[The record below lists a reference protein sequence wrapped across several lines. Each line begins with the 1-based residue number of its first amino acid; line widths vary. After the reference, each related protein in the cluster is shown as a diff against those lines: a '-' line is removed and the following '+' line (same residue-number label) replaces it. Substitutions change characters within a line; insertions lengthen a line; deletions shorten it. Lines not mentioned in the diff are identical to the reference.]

1 MPLVENRRVILC
13 VGCGGV
19 GKTTVSAAIALAA
32 ARRGKSVLCL
42 TIDPAP
48 RLANALGFE
57 RLVTEAQTVGA
68 EWFRGAGLEVRGQLT
83 VMMLDTKRTFDQLVE
98 RHAPSPATRDRILAN
113 RLYEHVSTRLAGT
126 REYMAMEKLL
136 WVKQDPSYDLIV
148 LDTPP
153 TSNALDFLDAPE
165 RLTDTLDSP
174 ALGWL
179 KDTVGQAGG
188 FRMRML
194 AKGARYTMRGI
205 ARLTGSGMFEHVGGL
220 IRDLNDL
227 FGGFKSRAR
236 AVAEAFRA
244 DDVGYVLV
252 TSPAPDAMREVLFFA
267 ERLAQM
273 GMRRDAFVV
282 NRVHAPLRGKP
293 TLVEIKAALG
303 AHGLVPADDSAAGVA
318 RAWREEVEQAETEAS
333 YLEDFAQALERHTGR
348 PSERVVMIPAFP
360 GDVHELSTL
369 ARMAAMLCHPP
380 TADT

>member
-1 MPLVENRRVILC
+1 
-13 VGCGGV
+13 
-19 GKTTVSAAIALAA
+19 
-32 ARRGKSVLCL
+32 VLCL

-68 EWFRGAGLEVRGQLT
+68 ERFSRAGLEVRGELT

-98 RHAPSPATRDRILAN
+98 RYAPSPAARDHILAN
-113 RLYEHVSTRLAGT
+113 RLYEHISTRLAGT

-136 WVKQDPSYDLIV
+136 SVKEDPRYDLIV

-165 RLTDTLDSP
+165 RLTDALDSP
-174 ALGWL
+174 TLGWL
-179 KDTVGQAGG
+179 KDTVDQGGG
-188 FRMRML
+188 FHMRLL

-205 ARLTGSGMFEHVGGL
+205 ARLTGSGLFEHVGGF

-244 DDVGYVLV
+244 EDVGYVLV

-267 ERLAQM
+267 ERLGEM

-282 NRVHAPLRGKP
+282 NRVHALGRGKP
-293 TLVEIKAALG
+293 TLAEIKAALV
-303 AHGLVPADDSAAGVA
+303 AHGVVPADDSAENVA
-318 RAWREEVEQAETEAS
+318 RAWREELEQAQAEAR
-333 YLEDFAQALERHTGR
+333 YLEEFALALERYTDR

-369 ARMAAMLCHPP
+369 ARMAAMLCH
-380 TADT
+380 TAANG

>member
-1 MPLVENRRVILC
+1 MPLVQNRRVILC

-68 EWFRGAGLEVRGQLT
+68 EWFEAAGLEVRGQLT

-98 RHAPSPATRDRILAN
+98 RYAPSPAARERILSN

-136 WVKQDPSYDLIV
+136 WVKQDPTYELIV

-165 RLTDTLDSP
+165 RLTATLDSP
-174 ALGWL
+174 TLGWL
-179 KDTVGQAGG
+179 KDTVSSGPGI
-188 FRMRML
+188 RMSML
-194 AKGARYTMRGI
+194 AKGARYTLRGI
-205 ARLTGSGMFEHVGGL
+205 ARLTGSGMFERVGEL

-227 FGGFKSRAR
+227 FGGFRSRAR

-267 ERLAQM
+267 QRLAQM

-282 NRVHAPLRGKP
+282 NRVHATRRGPP
-293 TLVEIKAALG
+293 TLAEIRQALD
-303 AHGLVPADDSAAGVA
+303 AHGMGAREEAAEGVA
-318 RAWREEVEQAETEAS
+318 RAWREESEQAALDARYIEE
-333 YLEDFAQALERHTGR
+333 FGRALERHTDR
-348 PSERVVMIPAFP
+348 SRERMVMIPAFP
-360 GDVHELSTL
+360 GDVHRLSTL
-369 ARMAAMLCHPP
+369 ARMAAMLCQPGEA
-380 TADT
+380 TA

>member
-1 MPLVENRRVILC
+1 MPLVDGRRVILC

-57 RLVTEAQTVGA
+57 RLVTEAQTVDSA
-68 EWFRGAGLEVRGQLT
+68 RYRAAGVEVEGRLT

-98 RHAPSPATRDRILAN
+98 HYASSPAARERILSN
-113 RLYEHVSTRLAGT
+113 RLYQHVSTRLAGT

-136 WVKQDPSYDLIV
+136 LVKGDPSYDLIV

-165 RLTDTLDSP
+165 RLTATLESP

-179 KDTVGQAGG
+179 KDTVDQEGG
-188 FRMRML
+188 FRMRLL

-205 ARLTGSGMFEHVGGL
+205 ARLTGSGMFERVGGL
-220 IRDLNDL
+220 VRDLNDL
-227 FGGFKSRAR
+227 FGGFKARAR
-236 AVAEAFRA
+236 TVAEAFRGE
-244 DDVGYVLV
+244 DVGYVLI

-273 GMRRDAFVV
+273 GMRRDAFIV
-282 NRVHAPLRGKP
+282 NRVHAPARAEP
-293 TLVEIKAALG
+293 TLEQIRTALG
-303 AHGLVPADDSAAGVA
+303 AHGIAAEDRAAERVA
-318 RAWREEVEQAETEAS
+318 RAWREEHEQAEIEAG
-333 YLEDFAQALERHTGR
+333 YVAEFVRAIGQHTAW
-348 PSERVVMIPAFP
+348 PDDRVVMIPAFP
-360 GDVHELSTL
+360 GDVHQLGTL
-369 ARMAAMLCHPP
+369 VRIADMLCHPP
-380 TADT
+380 IA

>member
-98 RHAPSPATRDRILAN
+98 HYAPSGATRDRILAN
-113 RLYEHVSTRLAGT
+113 RLYQHLSTRLAGT

-174 ALGWL
+174 TLGWL
-179 KDTVGQAGG
+179 KDTVSQTGG

-282 NRVHAPLRGKP
+282 NRVHTLRRGNP
-293 TLVEIKAALG
+293 TLAEIKTALG
-303 AHGLVPADDSAAGVA
+303 AHGLAPGHDSAEGVA
-318 RAWREEVEQAETEAS
+318 RAWREELEQAETEAS
-333 YLEDFAQALERHTGR
+333 YLEEFALALERHTGR

-360 GDVHELSTL
+360 GDVHELPTL
-369 ARMAAMLCHPP
+369 ARIAAMLCQPS
-380 TADT
+380 TAEA